1 MPTYIAMLRG
11 INVSGQKLI
20 KMERLRA
27 SLEALGFDEVRT
39 YIQSGN
45 VVFKAAKQSADGL
58 AKKIADKILR
68 DFGFPV
74 PVLIRAADEMS
85 AAVKANPFLKDAGN
99 NESKLHVTFLS
110 DNAPAT
116 AEKTLAVLAA
126 KSERFKISGR
136 EIYLCFPDGYGSTKL
151 SNSAI
156 EKKLSVSATTR
167 NWITVNV
174 LLAMT
179 QP

>member
-1 MPTYIAMLRG
+1 MPIYIAMLRG

-27 SLEALGFDEVRT
+27 SLAELGFEDVRT

-58 AKKIADKILR
+58 AKKIADKILH

-74 PVLIRAADEMS
+74 PVLIRTAAGMS
-85 AAVKANPFLKDAGN
+85 AVVAANLFFKEAGID
-99 NESKLHVTFLS
+99 ESKLHVTFLS
-110 DNAPAT
+110 GNAPAT
-116 AEKTLAVLAA
+116 TEKTLAVLAA
-126 KSERFKISGR
+126 RSERFRVCGR

-156 EKKLSVSATTR
+156 EKKLSISATTR
-167 NWITVNV
+167 NWRTVNV

>member
-20 KMERLRA
+20 KMERLRT

-39 YIQSGN
+39 CIQSGN
-45 VVFKAAKQSADGL
+45 IVFKTAKQSADGL
-58 AKKIADKILR
+58 AKKIADKILSE
-68 DFGFPV
+68 FGFPA
-74 PVLIRAADEMS
+74 PVLIRTAAEMS
-85 AAVKANPFLKDAGN
+85 AVVTANPFSKEARID
-99 NESKLHVTFLS
+99 ESKLHVAFLS
-110 DNAPAT
+110 DSAPPA
-116 AEKTLAVLAA
+116 AKKTLAVLAA
-126 KSERFKISGR
+126 KPERFQVSGR

-167 NWITVNV
+167 NWKTVNV